1 MQKTLCKKCGGFHII
16 DSYKTLRFYSCP
28 VVNRV
33 LLLSDEVKEVD
44 DGYVSDTGSECSGVG
59 TDKGDS

>member
-1 MQKTLCKKCGGFHII
+1 MQKTLCKKCGGFHTI

-33 LLLSDEVKEVD
+33 LLLSDEVKETKEVENPDKKEEGAFVD
-44 DGYVSDTGSECSGVG
+44 YIF
-59 TDKGDS
+59 

>member
-33 LLLSDEVKEVD
+33 LLLSDEVKETKE
-44 DGYVSDTGSECSGVG
+44 GENP
-59 TDKGDS
+59 DKKEESAFADYIF